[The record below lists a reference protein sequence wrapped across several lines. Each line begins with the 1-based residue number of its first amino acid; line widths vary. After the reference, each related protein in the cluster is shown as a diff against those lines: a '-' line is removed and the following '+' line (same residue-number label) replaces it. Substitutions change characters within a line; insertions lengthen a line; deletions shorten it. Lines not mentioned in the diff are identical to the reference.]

1 MARIWEKYLTDTIPD
16 KKRLWAILSAVFD
29 VCLIGLLILVL
40 VNRSCE
46 ICYSTNGIQGYV
58 QQCKSVTDIYATGH
72 PLADR
77 IGVTEP
83 VNQSYYVEDKWQ
95 NILSP
100 DK

>member
-16 KKRLWAILSAVFD
+16 KKRLWAILSAIFD

-72 PLADR
+72 PLADK
-77 IGVTEP
+77 ILGTPSYAIEP
-83 VNQSYYVEDKWQ
+83 TNQSLLEWNAVDK
-95 NILSP
+95 
-100 DK
+100 